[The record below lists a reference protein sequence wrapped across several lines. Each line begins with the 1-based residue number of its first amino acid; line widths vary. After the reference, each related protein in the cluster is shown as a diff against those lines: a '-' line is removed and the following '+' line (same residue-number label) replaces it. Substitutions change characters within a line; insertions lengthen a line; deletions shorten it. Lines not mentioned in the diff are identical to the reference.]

1 MSRTVSRV
9 LAFAL
14 SAIFVAA
21 PPASLAAAA
30 ASSTPEFT
38 RVFYYRDGPNA
49 LASLKK
55 NHRSIDVLAPQSYAV
70 DGAGNLTGEAPK
82 AALRFAKGKKID
94 VVPLVT
100 NGAFSRDISAAFLAD
115 SGARALAI
123 ESMVA
128 EAKKKKYAGWQIDFE
143 QIDVSHRDAFTAFVR
158 EAADA
163 LHAEGLSISVAVV
176 SKVSDNPEDY
186 PNDLWKNLIGVFDYA
201 ALGEA
206 ADFISVMSYDEPYK
220 TGPVAPYPWLE
231 RVLDYSLE
239 KIPAEKISLGVP
251 TYYWEREDKPQG
263 RIMEIGGAKGIAA
276 AKKERGAKAGYD
288 AAMKTAYVRYDAAPG
303 DPRVV
308 WHESR
313 RSVGDK
319 LALASESGLHGV
331 SVWALGLE
339 LPETHRAF
347 QAAPDRPRQN

>member
-1 MSRTVSRV
+1 MRRALAFLLA
-9 LAFAL
+9 LAFA
-14 SAIFVAA
+14 AA
-21 PPASLAAAA
+21 PLASLAA
-30 ASSTPEFT
+30 STSDFT
-38 RVFYYRDGPNA
+38 RVFYYRDSPKA

-55 NHRSIDVLAPQSYAV
+55 NYRSIDVLAPQSYSI

-94 VVPLVT
+94 VAPLVT
-100 NGAFSRDISAAFLAD
+100 NGAFSEDVSAAFLAD
-115 SGARALAI
+115 AAARALAV

-128 EAKKKKYAGWQIDFE
+128 EAKKKRYVGWQIDFE
-143 QIDVSHRDAFTAFVR
+143 QIDASNRDAFTAFIR

-163 LHAEGLSISVAVV
+163 FHAEGLSVSVAVV

-186 PNDLWKNLIGVFDYA
+186 PNDLWQNLIGVFDYE

-231 RVLDYSLE
+231 RVLAYTLE
-239 KIPAEKISLGVP
+239 KIPAEKVSLGVP
-251 TYYWEREDKPQG
+251 TYYWEREVG
-263 RIMEIGGAKGIAA
+263 GRNRIMEIGGAAGVAI
-276 AKKERGAKAGYD
+276 AKKERGAKTGYD
-288 AAMKTAYVRYDAAPG
+288 EEMKTAFVRYSAAPG

-308 WHESR
+308 WHENR
-313 RSVGDK
+313 RSIQDK
-319 LALASESGLHGV
+319 LNLAAENALHGI

-347 QAAPDRPRQN
+347 QGTRARGKENPAR

>member
-1 MSRTVSRV
+1 MRRT
-9 LAFAL
+9 LAFLLAL
-14 SAIFVAA
+14 AFVAA
-21 PPASLAAAA
+21 PLASFAA
-30 ASSTPEFT
+30 STPEFT
-38 RVFYYRDGPNA
+38 RVFYYRDGPKA

-55 NHRSIDVLAPQSYAV
+55 NYRSIDVLAPQSYAI
-70 DGAGNLTGEAPK
+70 DGAGNLTGEPPK
-82 AALRFAKGKKID
+82 SALRLAKAKKID

-100 NGAFSRDISAAFLAD
+100 NGAFSREVSAAFLAD
-115 SGARALAI
+115 DAARALAI

-128 EAKKKKYAGWQIDFE
+128 EAKKKRYAGWQVDFE
-143 QIDVSHRDAFTAFVR
+143 QIDASHRDAFTEFIR
-158 EAADA
+158 EAAEA
-163 LHAEGLSISVAVV
+163 FHAEGLTVSVAVV

-186 PNDLWKNLIGVFDYA
+186 PGELWQNLIGVFDYE

-220 TGPVAPYPWLE
+220 TGPVSPYPWLE
-231 RVLDYSLE
+231 RVLAYALE

-251 TYYWEREDKPQG
+251 TYYWEREVGGKN
-263 RIMEIGGAKGIAA
+263 RIMEIGGAAGVAL
-276 AKKERGAKAGYD
+276 AKKERGAKTGYD
-288 AAMKTAYVRYDAAPG
+288 AEMKTAFVRYDAAPG

-313 RSVGDK
+313 RSIQDK
-319 LALASESGLHGV
+319 LNLAAENALHGI

-347 QAAPDRPRQN
+347 QAAVKK